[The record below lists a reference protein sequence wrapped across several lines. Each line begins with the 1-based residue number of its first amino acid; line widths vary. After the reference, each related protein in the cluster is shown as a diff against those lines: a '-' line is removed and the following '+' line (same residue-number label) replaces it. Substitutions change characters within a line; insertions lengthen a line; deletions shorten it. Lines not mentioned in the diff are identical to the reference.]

1 MMFSTAPPHAD
12 SASTRLAIFAAL
24 LFCLHCP
31 FATADQADA
40 ENEPSSA
47 LEQSAEADEGE
58 ALRQK
63 ADLQEAAA
71 LEEAAA
77 VQEAAEQA
85 RLREI
90 AQEVARREAQ
100 LEQLRYGQGIY
111 APQLQEAYADLGAY
125 LAEVGDFER
134 ARQTY
139 NEALQIA
146 RINTGL
152 YSTEQLPIILAAAQ
166 ADAALKDW
174 EGSDDLQTLHWH
186 ISQRVLAPSDEAY
199 LAAVKQYGDWQLRV
213 LRENLLDLNFRGL
226 MLSAEALSR
235 FYGRTIEKLE
245 ATNTLADADL
255 VDLLFSKTE
264 TDLALVRATA
274 TTPYT
279 DFPGTVNPVIFKTR
293 CTNVRDSRGNVQ
305 QRCTNIQI
313 ENPRYAQ
320 SQRNAKQS
328 LVGRQV
334 RGLTQAI
341 ERLVLLSD
349 ESSALTTP
357 QRARIETKIAELEVE
372 IAQLT
377 RRARSRRLF

>member
-1 MMFSTAPPHAD
+1 MTFSTKPRYGGSPCAH
-12 SASTRLAIFAAL
+12 LALAVAFL
-24 LFCLHCP
+24 LCLHGSGAMAGQT
-31 FATADQADA
+31 AT
-40 ENEPSSA
+40 ESEPSSGLGQRSETERAAVADHESLDQETAA
-47 LEQSAEADEGE
+47 LQD
-58 ALRQK
+58 
-63 ADLQEAAA
+63 AAA
-71 LEEAAA
+71 
-77 VQEAAEQA
+77 QA

-100 LEQLRYGQGIY
+100 LEQLRYGQGVY

-125 LAEVGDFER
+125 LAEHGDFER

-139 NEALQIA
+139 TEALQIA

-152 YSTEQLPIILAAAQ
+152 YSTEQLPLILAAAQ
-166 ADAALKDW
+166 AGVALKDW
-174 EGSDDLQTLHWH
+174 QGSDDLQALHWH
-186 ISQRVLAPSDEAY
+186 ISQRVFTPGEEAF

-213 LRENLLDLNFRGL
+213 IRENLLDLNFRGL
-226 MLSAEALSR
+226 MQSAEALSR
-235 FYGRTIEKLE
+235 FYGRAIDSLE

-264 TDLALVRATA
+264 TDIALVRATA

-279 DFPGTVNPVIFKTR
+279 DFPGTVSPVLFRTR
-293 CTNVRDSRGNVQ
+293 CRNVRDSRGNVQ

-320 SQRNAKQS
+320 SQRDAKQH

-334 RGLTQAI
+334 RELTQAI

-349 ESSALTTP
+349 ESPALTTA